1 MMSLKTMTNLETLLI
16 DIEVQNVK
24 LCGIY
29 LVAFAAIVGLDLT
42 HVIGMLI
49 TSIQWLWVVGL
60 L

>member
-1 MMSLKTMTNLETLLI
+1 MMSLKKLTEALLI

-24 LCGIY
+24 LCGMH
-29 LVAFAAIVGLDLT
+29 LVAIATIVKLDLT
-42 HVIGMLI
+42 QITGMLI

>member
-1 MMSLKTMTNLETLLI
+1 MMSLKATTNLETLLI

-29 LVAFAAIVGLDLT
+29 LVAIATIVKLDLT
-42 HVIGMLI
+42 QITGMLI
-49 TSIQWLWVVGL
+49 TSIQWPWVVRL